1 MRRTL
6 IYFFFLI
13 AGFLLALLPLRA
25 DPVDARRAAEVARAF
40 FRNDRNVALRLAPLQ
55 PVERAAVPLT
65 KAAEAQLPFHIFN
78 RAGGGFVIVAA
89 DDACNPI
96 LGYSFTNTF
105 GRGIDMPE
113 GLSDWLDDLADQVAF
128 AREASSAERTK
139 ALRKWDAVFVP
150 TKAGEG
156 YKPAIVHETPRWGQ
170 RTPFNDRVPEVG
182 GKRTAAGCV
191 PLAMSMLARFFC
203 YPEAGKGVLPTYTYT
218 TDSKESIT
226 IPAYTL
232 GEKYDWAH
240 MKMYYKDGY
249 TADEAAAVSQL
260 VYECGVMVQAK
271 FDASGTSAN
280 AFNMA
285 RMAVEYLGYD
295 AAATGYYRAYF
306 DDATWL
312 DMLKAE
318 LQDHPLLY
326 RASKDDDSG
335 HCFLVDG
342 YDEQGFLRINWGW
355 NGDSNGY
362 YALSAFVPNPD
373 KKYTLKHA
381 AVFGLVPDRGGV
393 STEYLYLLSGKS
405 SSGIDYQGLETDGP
419 VVPRRDFK
427 MKVGGICNGGNNPFT
442 GYFIVALT
450 DAEGKIKDFVCGSQ
464 FYDTTIPHNWRGYTN
479 IPCVLNTY
487 PAEGDRL
494 RAFYRGE
501 NWGENQWTPFLY
513 DQTDGTVG
521 EILVSDS
528 QTLAEA
534 TRLSYGRLL
543 RMVNIDTKDRV
554 EWELKSSDGKAV
566 TDCVN
571 YSGTSMTIDASSLKG
586 SYTLTLKRDGDKCS
600 LTLTF

>member
-1 MRRTL
+1 MRLTL
-6 IYFFFLI
+6 KYLAILT
-13 AGFLLALLPLRA
+13 AGFLLALLPLQA
-25 DPVDARRAAEVARAF
+25 DPVDAQRASEVARAF
-40 FRNDRNVALRLAPLQ
+40 FRNDRNIALRLAPLQ

-65 KAAEAQLPFHIFN
+65 KAAEEELPFHIFN

-96 LGYSFTNTF
+96 LGYSFTNAF
-105 GRGIDMPE
+105 GRGADMPA
-113 GLSDWLDDLADQVAF
+113 GLSDWLDDLADQVAL
-128 AREASSAERTK
+128 AREASSAERAK
-139 ALRKWDAVFVP
+139 ALRKWDAVFVQ

-156 YKPAIVHETPRWGQ
+156 YKPVVVHETPLWGQ
-170 RTPFNDRVPEVG
+170 RTPFNDRAPEVG
-182 GKRTAAGCV
+182 GKRSAAGCV

-240 MKMYYKDGY
+240 IKMDYRDGY
-249 TADEAAAVSQL
+249 TAEEAAAVSQL

-271 FDASGTSAN
+271 FDASSTSAN
-280 AFNMA
+280 TFNMA
-285 RMAVEYLGYD
+285 RKAIEYMGYD
-295 AAATGYYRAYF
+295 AAATGYYRSYF
-306 DDATWL
+306 SDEAWL
-312 DMLKAE
+312 GMLKAE
-318 LQDHPLLY
+318 LQNHPLLY
-326 RASKDDDSG
+326 SAHREDESG
-335 HCFLVDG
+335 HSFLVDG

-362 YALSAFVPNPD
+362 FALSAFVPNPD
-373 KKYTLKHA
+373 RKYVLDHG

-393 STEYLYLLSGKS
+393 SAEYLYLLSGTS
-405 SSGIDYQGLETDGP
+405 SSGIDFKGLETDGP
-419 VVPRRDFK
+419 VVPRKDFK
-427 MKVGGICNGGNNPFT
+427 MKVGGICNGGNAPFT

-450 DAEGKIKDFVCGSQ
+450 DAEGHIKDFVCGSQ
-464 FYDTTIPHNWRGYTN
+464 FYDTTNPRSWRGYPS
-479 IPCVLNTY
+479 ISCVLNTY

-513 DQTDGTVG
+513 DKTDGTVG
-521 EILVSDS
+521 EILVYDN

-534 TRLSYGRLL
+534 TRLSYGKLL
-543 RMVNIDTKDRV
+543 KLVNIDTKDRV
-554 EWELKSSDGKAV
+554 EWELKASDGKAV
-566 TDCVN
+566 TGCVN

-586 SYTLTLKRDGDKCS
+586 GYTLTLKRGSDQCS
-600 LTLTF
+600 ITLTF